1 MSHALR
7 RAWVAC
13 FPAKVLVTTLF
24 LAAIAVS
31 ARASDAELRSPWD
44 GAAVTTNESS
54 YSCPAPVPLPHDF
67 ATNSYLIDPQH
78 SIPDPLLE
86 DQHRQSVSGIEDF
99 SRAVVKAADDF
110 QTKGSRAAAECVA
123 SLLENAANQGALAGT
138 MDGHQ
143 AIYTQGSNLGAW
155 AIAFLKVRNSGV
167 VTDEQSGKITAWLK
181 KLAKSNR
188 DYYDARRQ
196 RRAPND
202 SYSVHLYWT
211 GFAVA
216 AAAVANN
223 DRGLFQWA
231 MQAYKQGAGDIREDG
246 TLPIE
251 MERGQLALRSHIRS
265 LAALVLV
272 AEFGEV
278 NGENLYAERNFAIR
292 RLVARCVSGLE
303 DPVYFEQQTGVMQA
317 VEPEIQ
323 PWAIA
328 WAKPYTHRFPDAKIS
343 ALLAKA
349 VRLNY
354 TMLGSL
360 PPV

>member
-1 MSHALR
+1 MSHVMR
-7 RAWVAC
+7 RAGIAC
-13 FPAKVLVTTLF
+13 LSFAVVF
-24 LAAIAVS
+24 LAVTAVC
-31 ARASDAELRSPWD
+31 AYASDAALRSPWD
-44 GAAVTTNESS
+44 VAAVTPNDSAFT
-54 YSCPAPVPLPHDF
+54 CPAPVPLPHDF

-86 DQHRQSVSGIEDF
+86 EQHKQSVAGIEDF

-110 QTKGSRAAAECVA
+110 QTQGSRAAAECVA

-155 AIAFLKVRNSGV
+155 AIAFLKVRNSGE
-167 VTDEQSGKITAWLK
+167 VTDEQNRKITAWLK

-188 DYYDARRQ
+188 DYYDMRRRS
-196 RRAPND
+196 RRSSD
-202 SYSVHLYWT
+202 GYSLHLYWA

-223 DRGLFQWA
+223 DHGLFQWA
-231 MQAYKQGAGDIREDG
+231 MEAYKQGASDIREDG

-251 MERGQLALRSHIRS
+251 MDRGQLALRSHVRA
-265 LAALVLV
+265 LAALVLL

-278 NGENLYAERNFAIR
+278 NGVDLYAERHFAIG
-292 RLVARCVSGLE
+292 RLVARCVSALD
-303 DPVYFEQQTGVMQA
+303 DPGYFEQQTGVTQA

-328 WAKPYTHRFPDAKIS
+328 WAKPYTHRFPDPKIS

-349 VRLNY
+349 TRLNY
-354 TMLGSL
+354 TMLGGL
-360 PPV
+360 PPA